1 MALLA
6 LILILIAWAIIGIK
20 DKLTPSN
27 PPIENTEEHLK
38 IIMSLPNQKARQN
51 YLKSLR
57 TKRR

>member
-38 IIMSLPNQKARQN
+38 IIMSLPNQKARQH